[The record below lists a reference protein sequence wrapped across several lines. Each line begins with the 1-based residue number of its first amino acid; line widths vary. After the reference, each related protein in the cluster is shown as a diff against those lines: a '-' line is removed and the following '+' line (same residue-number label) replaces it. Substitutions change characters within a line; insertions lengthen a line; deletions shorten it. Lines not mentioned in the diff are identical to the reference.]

1 VTRNNER
8 DESIDKLLREGFRS
22 AQPARAAG
30 ACVEPEVIAAWT
42 EGRLPSEEAAQVET
56 HLASCALCQETLA
69 VFARTEPAP
78 QVAQTVWQRWRLQWA
93 VPLAAAATAVAI
105 WVASPARHDQREGS
119 APVSD
124 AAPPPSGVPTEPAG
138 STAAAASPLAENAKA
153 SVEKKQAPLR
163 ADAAPQ
169 EGRASVESRA
179 EEPARAK
186 ETDQLKAAS
195 APESAARDRSA
206 KEEEAP
212 RQATAAQAAAAPAA
226 PATSDLRQNRE
237 AAGAA
242 RPTGLLR
249 QTAAIEIVSSNQLV
263 RWRILSGGGVEHST
277 TGGTTWEPVTI
288 QSAGAPTAGS
298 SPDPLVCWLVGP
310 DGYIARTVDGM
321 RFQRVPFPES
331 TSLVAVRADSASAAT
346 VTAADGRRFR
356 TEDQGMTWRRVA
368 P

>member
-1 VTRNNER
+1 V
-8 DESIDKLLREGFRS
+8 
-22 AQPARAAG
+22 AG

-42 EGRLPSEEAAQVET
+42 EGRLPSDEAAQVET
-56 HLASCALCQETLA
+56 HLASCASCQEILA

-78 QVAQTVWQRWRLQWA
+78 QAAHTVWQRWRLQWA

-105 WVASPARHDQREGS
+105 WVASPAPHDQREAG
-119 APVSD
+119 APLSD
-124 AAPPPSGVPTEPAG
+124 AAPPSSDVPTKPAG
-138 STAAAASPLAENAKA
+138 SAAAAASPPAENAKE
-153 SVEKKQAPLR
+153 SVEKKQTPLR

-169 EGRASVESRA
+169 EGRASLESRA
-179 EEPARAK
+179 EELARAK
-186 ETDQLKAAS
+186 EVDQLKAAS

-212 RQATAAQAAAAPAA
+212 RQAAAAQAAAAPAA
-226 PATSDLRQNRE
+226 PATSDFRQNQE
-237 AAGAA
+237 STSSA

-249 QTAAIEIVSSNQLV
+249 QAAAIDIVSSNQLV
-263 RWRILSGGGVEHST
+263 RWRILPGRGVEHST

-288 QSAGAPTAGS
+288 PSAGTPTAGS

-310 DGYIARTVDGM
+310 DGYVARTVDGM
-321 RFQRVPFPES
+321 RFQRVPFPEP
-331 TSLVAVRADSASAAT
+331 TSLVAIRADSASAAT

-356 TEDQGMTWRRVA
+356 TEDQGMTWRRVS